1 MAATS
6 ARKGTTAAM
15 VNFMLTGYLGDGT
28 DSRRDGLIAIEYK
41 IRRNRECAEVYWTGP
56 AVYIIENLEEKW

>member
-1 MAATS
+1 
-6 ARKGTTAAM
+6 M

-28 DSRRDGLIAIEYK
+28 DSRRDGLIAIEYRT
-41 IRRNRECAEVYWTGP
+41 RRNRECAEVYWTGP